1 MNKYQVNFDGWYSR
15 HDERVDSATLADRPD
30 IVSHLWRKW
39 FSPDRR
45 VEVRVR
51 PASHNANSL
60 VAPISIWKDGKIAGW
75 SQCIDS
81 AFCWAGHVMKDIERE
96 GQVEA

>member
-1 MNKYQVNFDGWYSR
+1 MNENKMSFDGWYSR
-15 HDERVDSATLADRPD
+15 HDERVDSEVLADRPG
-30 IVSHLWRKW
+30 IASHLWRKW

-60 VAPISIWKDGKIAGW
+60 VAPVSIWKDGKVVGFTDSIDKALNW
-75 SQCIDS
+75 SGD
-81 AFCWAGHVMKDIERE
+81 VMKGIER
-96 GQVEA
+96 GEAN